1 MTKDL
6 ISLEELY
13 NIVKQRIDNKDPES
27 YSYKIAKK
35 GAEIAGRKVGEEAIE
50 VVMAGLIHEME
61 NSDQNREDLIGE
73 VADLYYHS
81 LILLAQRGISFE
93 EVLEELDKR
102 NNSNRA

>member
-1 MTKDL
+1 MTKNL
-6 ISLEELY
+6 ISLDELY
-13 NIVKQRIDNKDPES
+13 NIVKERVDNKDPES

-35 GAEIAGRKVGEEAIE
+35 GAEVAGRKVGEEAIE
-50 VVMAGLIHEME
+50 VVMAGLIDEMDG
-61 NSDQNREDLIGE
+61 SDQTRQDLIGE

-102 NNSNRA
+102 NQANK